1 MENYM
6 KNKSIKIRQ
15 VVRRLKKQFGC
26 HVINLE
32 LVDTDIYDPETDE
45 FILCDYS
52 LYLSYANG
60 LEDNLDI
67 LNGRVLHGGK
77 WYPLTEDGWNE
88 VIVEIRKRS
97 IQGQR

>member
-1 MENYM
+1 M
-6 KNKSIKIRQ
+6 KSITIRQ

-26 HVINLE
+26 RCHGVLLKLIDRT
-32 LVDTDIYDPETDE
+32 VYDPETDE

-67 LNGRVLHGGK
+67 LNGRVLHGGNMA
-77 WYPLTEDGWNE
+77 T
-88 VIVEIRKRS
+88 IAHS
-97 IQGQR
+97 